1 MLSPTRLRRMRG
13 GKGEAAVSSEA
24 EKNKA
29 IARRFA
35 EELAR
40 GNLGVIDELLSPDF
54 VDRSLLPGQGPTR
67 EDFKRS
73 VAEILDAFSII
84 SFTIEEQ
91 IAEGDTVVTKYTE
104 RSVIRGE
111 WFGMPPTGTEE
122 NFQGIYIH
130 RISDGKIIEE
140 WSQANTLHTTLER
153 LEEEMRERQRVEHE
167 LGVARRIQHALL
179 PKDLPELE
187 GWEIARHYQPAR
199 EVGGD
204 FYDFLRL
211 EDGRVGLVIG
221 DCSGKGIAA
230 ALVMANTQSVLRAVA
245 QREGITPGRVLEEAN
260 EVLYVYIPPTM
271 FITCLYAILDPD
283 SGELVYANAGHDLPY
298 LHRNSEAEELRA
310 RGMPL
315 GLMPGMSYEEK
326 KTVLNV
332 GVAALFYSDGL
343 VEAHDPKGE
352 MFGFPRLRAF
362 VAEHSEDRSLEEALL
377 EELYSFVG
385 EGWEQEDDITLLT
398 LRRSSS
404 LS

>member
-1 MLSPTRLRRMRG
+1 MQG
-13 GKGEAAVSSEA
+13 GSSSVSLE
-24 EKNKA
+24 ENKA
-29 IARRFA
+29 LVRRFL
-35 EELAR
+35 EEQAK
-40 GNLGVIDELLSPDF
+40 GNLDVIDELLSPDF
-54 VDRSLLPGQGPTR
+54 VDRGLVPGQGPTR

-73 VAEILDAFSII
+73 IAEILDAFPII

-187 GWEIARHYQPAR
+187 GWQIAYHYQPAR

-245 QREGITPGRVLEEAN
+245 QREGTTPGRVLEEAN
-260 EVLYVYIPPTM
+260 EVLYAYIPPIM
-271 FITCLYAILDPD
+271 FITCLYAILDPE
-283 SGELVYANAGHDLPY
+283 SGGLVYANAGHDLPY

-326 KTVLNV
+326 ETVLNV
-332 GVAALFYSDGL
+332 GVAAIFYSDGL

-362 VAEHSEDRSLEEALL
+362 VAEHGEEHSLEEALL
-377 EELYSFVG
+377 KELYSFVG

-398 LRRSSS
+398 LRRSAS

>member
-1 MLSPTRLRRMRG
+1 
-13 GKGEAAVSSEA
+13 VSLE
-24 EKNKA
+24 ENKA
-29 IARRFA
+29 LVRRFL
-35 EELAR
+35 EEQAK
-40 GNLGVIDELLSPDF
+40 GNLDVIDELLSPDF
-54 VDRSLLPGQGPTR
+54 VDRGLVPGQGPTR

-73 VAEILDAFSII
+73 IAEILDTFSII
-84 SFTIEEQ
+84 RFTIEEQ

-111 WFGMPPTGTEE
+111 WFGMPPTGTVE

-179 PKDLPELE
+179 PKDLPELD

-260 EVLYVYIPPTM
+260 EVLYAYIPPTM
-271 FITCLYAILDPD
+271 FITCLYAILDPE
-283 SGELVYANAGHDLPY
+283 SGGLVYANAGHDLPY

-326 KTVLNV
+326 ETVLNV

-362 VAEHSEDRSLEEALL
+362 VAEHGEERSLEEALL

-398 LRRSSS
+398 LRHSAF
-404 LS
+404 LN

>member
-1 MLSPTRLRRMRG
+1 
-13 GKGEAAVSSEA
+13 VSLED
-24 EKNKA
+24 NKA
-29 IARRFA
+29 LVRRFLEKQA
-35 EELAR
+35 K
-40 GNLGVIDELLSPDF
+40 GNLDVIDELLSPDF
-54 VDRSLLPGQGPTR
+54 VDRSLVPGQGPTR

-73 VAEILDAFSII
+73 IAEILDAFSII

-130 RISDGKIIEE
+130 RISNGKIIEE

-221 DCSGKGIAA
+221 DVSGKGIAA

-260 EVLYVYIPPTM
+260 EVLYAYIPPTM
-271 FITCLYAILDPD
+271 FITCLYAILDPE
-283 SGELVYANAGHDLPY
+283 SGGLVYANAGHDLPY

-315 GLMPGMSYEEK
+315 GLMPGMDYEEK
-326 KTVLNV
+326 EVTLEA
-332 GVAALFYSDGL
+332 GESALFYSDGL

-352 MFGFPRLRAF
+352 MFGFPRLQTL
-362 VAEHSEDRSLEEALL
+362 VAEYGEEPSLEETLL

-385 EGWEQEDDITLLT
+385 EGWKQEDDITLLT
-398 LRRSSS
+398 LKRSASRS
-404 LS
+404 

>member
-1 MLSPTRLRRMRG
+1 MQG
-13 GKGEAAVSSEA
+13 GSSSVSLE
-24 EKNKA
+24 ENKA
-29 IARRFA
+29 LVRRFL
-35 EELAR
+35 EEQAK
-40 GNLGVIDELLSPDF
+40 GNLDVIDELLSPDF
-54 VDRSLLPGQGPTR
+54 VDRGLVPGQGPTR

-73 VAEILDAFSII
+73 IAEILDAFPII

-179 PKDLPELE
+179 PKDLPELD

-245 QREGITPGRVLEEAN
+245 QREGTTPGRVLEEAN
-260 EVLYVYIPPTM
+260 EVLYAYIPPIM
-271 FITCLYAILDPD
+271 FITCLYAILDPE
-283 SGELVYANAGHDLPY
+283 SGGLVYANAGHDLPY

-326 KTVLNV
+326 ETVLNV

-362 VAEHSEDRSLEEALL
+362 VAEHGEERSLEEALL

-398 LRRSSS
+398 LRHSAF
-404 LS
+404 LN

>member
-1 MLSPTRLRRMRG
+1 MSF
-13 GKGEAAVSSEA
+13 EE
-24 EKNKA
+24 NKA
-29 IARRFA
+29 LVRRFL
-35 EELAR
+35 EEQAK
-40 GNLGVIDELLSPDF
+40 GNLDVIDELLSPDF
-54 VDRSLLPGQGPTR
+54 VDRSLVPGQGPTR

-73 VAEILDAFSII
+73 IAEILDAFSII

-130 RISDGKIIEE
+130 RISNGKIIEE

-221 DCSGKGIAA
+221 DVSGKGIAA

-260 EVLYVYIPPTM
+260 EVLYAYIPPTM
-271 FITCLYAILDPD
+271 FITCLYAILDPE
-283 SGELVYANAGHDLPY
+283 GGGLVYANAGHDLPY

-315 GLMPGMSYEEK
+315 GLMPGMDYEEK
-326 KTVLNV
+326 EVTLEA
-332 GVAALFYSDGL
+332 GDSALFYSDGL

-352 MFGFPRLRAF
+352 MFGFPRLQTL
-362 VAEHSEDRSLEEALL
+362 VAEYGEEPSLEETLL

-398 LRRSSS
+398 LKRSAFRS
-404 LS
+404 

>member
-1 MLSPTRLRRMRG
+1 MRRILRQ
-13 GKGEAAVSSEA
+13 KVSSVQGGSSSVSLE
-24 EKNKA
+24 ENKA
-29 IARRFA
+29 LVRRFL
-35 EELAR
+35 EEQAK
-40 GNLGVIDELLSPDF
+40 GNLDVIDELLSPDF
-54 VDRSLLPGQGPTR
+54 VDRGLVPGQGPTR

-73 VAEILDAFSII
+73 IAEILDAFSII

-260 EVLYVYIPPTM
+260 EVLYAYIPPTM
-271 FITCLYAILDPD
+271 FITCLYAILDPE
-283 SGELVYANAGHDLPY
+283 SGGLVYANAGHDLPY

-326 KTVLNV
+326 ETVLNV

-362 VAEHSEDRSLEEALL
+362 VAEHGEERSLEEALL

-398 LRRSSS
+398 LRRSAFPN
-404 LS
+404 

>member
-1 MLSPTRLRRMRG
+1 MQG
-13 GKGEAAVSSEA
+13 GSSSVSLE
-24 EKNKA
+24 ENKA
-29 IARRFA
+29 LVRRFL
-35 EELAR
+35 EEQAK
-40 GNLGVIDELLSPDF
+40 GNLDVIDELLSPDF
-54 VDRSLLPGQGPTR
+54 VDRGLVPGQGPTR

-73 VAEILDAFSII
+73 IAEILDAFPII

-187 GWEIARHYQPAR
+187 GWQIAYHYQPAR

-245 QREGITPGRVLEEAN
+245 QREGTTPGRVLEEAN
-260 EVLYVYIPPTM
+260 EVLYAYIPPIM
-271 FITCLYAILDPD
+271 FITCLYAILDPE
-283 SGELVYANAGHDLPY
+283 SGGLVYANAGHDLPY

-326 KTVLNV
+326 ETVLNV

-362 VAEHSEDRSLEEALL
+362 VAEHGEERSLEEALL
-377 EELYSFVG
+377 KELYSFVG

-398 LRRSSS
+398 LRRSAS

>member
-1 MLSPTRLRRMRG
+1 MSL
-13 GKGEAAVSSEA
+13 EE
-24 EKNKA
+24 NKA
-29 IARRFA
+29 LVRRFL
-35 EELAR
+35 EEQAK
-40 GNLGVIDELLSPDF
+40 GNLDVIDELLSPDF
-54 VDRSLLPGQGPTR
+54 VDRGLVPGQGPTR

-73 VAEILDAFSII
+73 IAEILDTFSII

-179 PKDLPELE
+179 PKDLPELD

-260 EVLYVYIPPTM
+260 EVLYAYIPPTI
-271 FITCLYAILDPD
+271 FITCLYAILDPE
-283 SGELVYANAGHDLPY
+283 SGGLVYANAGHDLPY

-326 KTVLNV
+326 ETVLNV

-362 VAEHSEDRSLEEALL
+362 VAEHGEERSLEEALL

-398 LRRSSS
+398 LRHSAF
-404 LS
+404 LN